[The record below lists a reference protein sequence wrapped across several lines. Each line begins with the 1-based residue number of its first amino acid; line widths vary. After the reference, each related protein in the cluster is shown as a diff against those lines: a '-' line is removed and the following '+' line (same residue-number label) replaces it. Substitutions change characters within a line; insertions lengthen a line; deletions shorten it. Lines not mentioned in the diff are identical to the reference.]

1 MQSTHTSWIHYSLI
15 FFLSWGRV
23 LEATGSVLSLPGLP
37 SSTGALAPSIRV
49 MIDRTK
55 VNVTCCLPSD
65 GRLLLPVLV
74 NGEQI
79 LGLEDFEVLVDLGK
93 QGDGEAR
100 YDIMS

>member
-1 MQSTHTSWIHYSLI
+1 
-15 FFLSWGRV
+15 
-23 LEATGSVLSLPGLP
+23 
-37 SSTGALAPSIRV
+37 

-65 GRLLLPVLV
+65 GKLLLPVLV